1 MMNNIEPESRDSLLD
16 ISKLIELLKLPGI
29 GFLMVIK
36 FVFGFPLGIFNALF
50 SIVAIDEFGLNPE
63 QNGLILSF
71 TGFLS
76 IVIRIKF

>member
-1 MMNNIEPESRDSLLD
+1 MD
-16 ISKLIELLKLPGI
+16 ITKLIELLKLPGI
-29 GFLMVIK
+29 GFLMIVK
-36 FVFGFPLGIFNALF
+36 LVFTFPLGIFNGLF

-76 IVIRIKF
+76 IVRRIKIKNS